1 MVNLRRLASS
11 AVVAFVMSWSQAKA
25 KPYTGLYVLGD
36 SFSDQGNLFVAS
48 TALEVSSGQ
57 PAQPARDH
65 YFDGRF
71 SNGLI
76 YADVLAFGLQATL
89 TPSLLGGNNFAFGGA
104 LTNSDTVEAP
114 PFGTGIY
121 PQAAYP
127 WSLNAQRQAFAARAA
142 AGGVDPDALYVVFS
156 GLNDVASILRNRFD
170 PATTIATTV
179 EGIIDAVDAFK
190 AAGART
196 VLVPNLPD
204 EGLLP
209 TVTALEP
216 VVPGISVLATEVT
229 AAYNAALATALD
241 QVTGIRVIR
250 FDAFHLLQEAVA
262 HPSRYG
268 FSNATQPCYSGT
280 VLPDPGA
287 TVCDNPNQYV
297 FWDGEHPTSAFQT
310 LLGAEMLVTVAI
322 PQEGL

>member
-1 MVNLRRLASS
+1 MFLSPA
-11 AVVAFVMSWSQAKA
+11 AA
-25 KPYTGLYVLGD
+25 KPCTGLYVLGD
-36 SFSDQGNLFVAS
+36 SFSDQGNLLAAS
-48 TALEVSSGQ
+48 ASLEASSGQ
-57 PAQPARDH
+57 PVQPARDH
-65 YFDGRF
+65 YSDGRF

-76 YADVLAFGLQATL
+76 YADVLAFGLRTPL
-89 TPSLLGGNNFAFGGA
+89 RPSLLDGTNFAFGGA
-104 LTNSDTVEAP
+104 RTDSDIVEAP
-114 PFGTGIY
+114 PFGMGVY

-142 AGGVDPDALYVVFS
+142 AGGADPDALYVVFS
-156 GLNDVASILRNRFD
+156 GLNDVAAILQNRLN

-179 EGIIDAVDAFK
+179 AGIIDAVDAFK

-204 EGLLP
+204 EGLIPAL
-209 TVTALEP
+209 TALEP
-216 VVPGISVLATEVT
+216 LVPGISALATEVT
-229 AAYNAALATALD
+229 VAYNAALATALD

-250 FDAFHLLQEAVA
+250 FDAFRLLHEVVA

-287 TVCDNPNQYV
+287 TVCANPDQYV
-297 FWDGEHPTSAFQT
+297 FWDSEHPTSAFHT
-310 LLGAEMLVTVAI
+310 LLGAEMLVAVTSRSCR
-322 PQEGL
+322 E